1 MFMKTTSLRHV
12 HQPEPENIE
21 KNASDGYRAGI
32 DVGQEECLQEGF
44 NTSFTQS
51 SKLLFA
57 VSELRGIV
65 SGKLSYQ
72 LMKPG
77 VLSPDQ
83 EQLLQTLLGDI
94 VEYETHLLKFSN
106 ELYSHL
112 KQKEDSS
119 CNSGAEI
126 NPGINNRLTTIV
138 DDDETEYNI
147 DIKDRSNTE
156 SRAGNANSRTVGEN
170 NLVSELTD
178 SESQDA
184 SSLVKINKFKSRLKT
199 ILTQES

>member
-1 MFMKTTSLRHV
+1 
-12 HQPEPENIE
+12 
-21 KNASDGYRAGI
+21 
-32 DVGQEECLQEGF
+32 
-44 NTSFTQS
+44 
-51 SKLLFA
+51 
-57 VSELRGIV
+57 
-65 SGKLSYQ
+65 GKLSYQ

-126 NPGINNRLTTIV
+126 NPGINDRLTAIV
-138 DDDETEYNI
+138 DDDETEYNS
-147 DIKDRSNTE
+147 DIKDHSDTE
-156 SRAGNANSRTVGEN
+156 SRAGKNARLRQRWEFSSGMWYLRKEILFMVC
-170 NLVSELTD
+170 
-178 SESQDA
+178 A
-184 SSLVKINKFKSRLKT
+184 STSFVVT
-199 ILTQES
+199 